1 MTNKERFE
9 TYVRLYVQRDG
20 VEAFLKDLE
29 DNGFYEEWASTTF
42 HCNYTGG
49 LVEHT
54 LNVIQYALKLADKF
68 ESKVS
73 KESIVLC
80 ACGHDTGK
88 AYGYYVDNLLKSG
101 KTSGSKPKK
110 INPKLMIKSHAMR
123 SLNIMSKFFDLTES
137 EKVCILSHD
146 GWYENT
152 NREYM
157 LSLDELLYIV
167 HSADLYVARFVEP
180 VKNYKGGAKID
191 L

>member
-1 MTNKERFE
+1 MTNKERYE
-9 TYVRLYVQRDG
+9 NYVRTYIKRDG
-20 VEAFLKDLE
+20 VDDFLKNLE
-29 DNGFYEEWASTTF
+29 ENCFYDAWASTTF
-42 HCNYTGG
+42 HCNYKGG

-54 LNVIQYALKLADKF
+54 LNVIEYALKLSDTF
-68 ESKVS
+68 NSSVS
-73 KESIVLC
+73 RESIVLC
-80 ACGHDTGK
+80 ASCHDIGK
-88 AYGYYVDNLLKSG
+88 AYEYYVNNLLKSG
-101 KTSGSKPKK
+101 KVSGSKPKK

-123 SLNIMSKFFDLTES
+123 SLTIASKFFNLTEN

-146 GWYENT
+146 GWYEST

-180 VKNYKGGAKID
+180 VKNYKGGESID

>member
-9 TYVRLYVQRDG
+9 NYVKTYVQRDG
-20 VEAFLKDLE
+20 VDAFLQDLE
-29 DNGFYEEWASTTF
+29 ENCFYDAWASTTY
-42 HCNYTGG
+42 HCNHKGG

-54 LNVIQYALKLADKF
+54 LNVIEYALKLADTFK
-68 ESKVS
+68 SKVS

-88 AYGYYVDNLLKSG
+88 AYEYYVNNLLKSG
-101 KTSGSKPKK
+101 KVSGSKPKK
-110 INPKLMIKSHAMR
+110 INPSLMIKSHAMR
-123 SLNIMSKFFDLTES
+123 SLTIMSKFFTLTES
-137 EKVCILSHD
+137 EKVAILSHD

-157 LSLDELLYIV
+157 LALDELLYII

-180 VKNYKGGAKID
+180 VKSYKRGDEID

>member
-1 MTNKERFE
+1 MTNKEKYE
-9 TYVRLYVQRDG
+9 SIVRMCVARDG
-20 VEAFLKDLE
+20 VEEFLKSLDE
-29 DNGFYEEWASTTF
+29 NGFYDAWASTSF
-42 HCNYTGG
+42 HCNYKGG

-54 LNVIQYALKLADKF
+54 LNVINYAMELKQSFNSD
-68 ESKVS
+68 VS
-73 KESIVLC
+73 LESIVLC
-80 ACGHDTGK
+80 ACGHDVGK
-88 AYGYYVDNLLKSG
+88 AYNYYVDNKFKSG
-101 KTSGSKPKK
+101 KLSGTKPKK

-157 LSLDELLYIV
+157 LALDELLYIV

-180 VKNYKGGAKID
+180 VKDYKRGEEID

>member
-9 TYVRLYVQRDG
+9 NYVKTYVQRDG
-20 VEAFLKDLE
+20 VYAFLQDLDE
-29 DNGFYEEWASTTF
+29 NGFYDAWASTTY
-42 HCNYTGG
+42 HCNYKGG

-54 LNVIQYALKLADKF
+54 LNVIEYALKLADTF

-88 AYGYYVDNLLKSG
+88 AYEYYVNNLLKSG
-101 KTSGSKPKK
+101 KVSGSKPKK
-110 INPKLMIKSHAMR
+110 INPSLMIKSHAMR
-123 SLNIMSKFFDLTES
+123 SLTIMSKFFTLTES
-137 EKVCILSHD
+137 EKVAILSHD

-157 LSLDELLYIV
+157 LALDELLYII

-180 VKNYKGGAKID
+180 VKSYKGGDEIG

>member
-1 MTNKERFE
+1 MTNKERFIDLVR
-9 TYVRLYVQRDG
+9 TYVKRDG
-20 VEAFLKDLE
+20 VDEWLQDLE
-29 DNGFYEEWASTTF
+29 DNGFYEAWASTTF

-54 LNVIQYALKLADKF
+54 LNVIDYALKLADTF
-68 ESKVS
+68 GSNVS

-80 ACGHDTGK
+80 SAGHDNGK
-88 AYGYYVDNLLKSG
+88 AYGYYVNNLLKSG

-123 SLNIMSKFFDLTES
+123 SLNIMSRFFDLTES

-157 LSLDELLYIV
+157 LALDELLYIV

-180 VKNYKGGAKID
+180 VKSYKGGEKIE

>member
-1 MTNKERFE
+1 MTNKERYE
-9 TYVRLYVQRDG
+9 NYVRTYIKRDG
-20 VEAFLKDLE
+20 VDDFLKNLE
-29 DNGFYEEWASTTF
+29 ENGFYDAWASTTF
-42 HCNYTGG
+42 HCNYKGG

-54 LNVIQYALKLADKF
+54 LNVIEYALHLAETF
-68 ESKVS
+68 ASNVLR
-73 KESIVLC
+73 ESIVLC
-80 ACGHDTGK
+80 ASCHDIGK
-88 AYGYYVDNLLKSG
+88 AYDYYVNNLLKSG
-101 KTSGSKPKK
+101 KVSGSKPKK

-123 SLNIMSKFFDLTES
+123 SLTIASKFFNLTEN

-146 GWYENT
+146 GWYEST

-180 VKNYKGGAKID
+180 VKNYKGGETID

>member
-20 VEAFLKDLE
+20 VDAFLQDLE
-29 DNGFYEEWASTTF
+29 ENGFYDAWASTTY
-42 HCNYTGG
+42 HCNYKSG

-54 LNVIQYALKLADKF
+54 LNVIEYALKLADAFK
-68 ESKVS
+68 SKVS

-88 AYGYYVDNLLKSG
+88 SYEYYVNNLLKSG
-101 KTSGSKPKK
+101 KVSGSKPKK
-110 INPKLMIKSHAMR
+110 INPSLMIKSHAMR
-123 SLNIMSKFFDLTES
+123 SLTIMSKFFTLTES
-137 EKVCILSHD
+137 EKVAILSHD
-146 GWYENT
+146 GWYENN

-157 LSLDELLYIV
+157 LALDELLYII

-180 VKNYKGGAKID
+180 VHDYKKGDEIK

>member
-1 MTNKERFE
+1 MTNKERFINLVR
-9 TYVRLYVQRDG
+9 TYVKRDG
-20 VEAFLKDLE
+20 VDEWLQDLE
-29 DNGFYEEWASTTF
+29 DNGFYKAWASTTF
-42 HCNYTGG
+42 HCNYSGG

-54 LNVIQYALKLADKF
+54 LNVIDYALKLADTF
-68 ESKVS
+68 GSNVS
-73 KESIVLC
+73 RESIVLC
-80 ACGHDTGK
+80 ASIHDTGK

-123 SLNIMSKFFDLTES
+123 SLNIGSKFFDLTES

-157 LSLDELLYIV
+157 LALDELLYIV

-180 VKNYKGGAKID
+180 VKSYKGGEKID

>member
-1 MTNKERFE
+1 MTNKERFINIVR
-9 TYVRLYVQRDG
+9 TYVKRDG
-20 VEAFLKDLE
+20 VDEWLQDLE
-29 DNGFYEEWASTTF
+29 ENGFYDAWASTTF
-42 HCNYTGG
+42 HCNYKGG

-54 LNVIQYALKLADKF
+54 LNVITYALKLADTF
-68 ESKVS
+68 NSNVS
-73 KESIVLC
+73 RESIVLC
-80 ACGHDTGK
+80 SAGHDNGK

-110 INPKLMIKSHAMR
+110 INSKLMIKSHAMR
-123 SLNIMSKFFDLTES
+123 SLNIMSKFFNLTES

-157 LSLDELLYIV
+157 LALDELLYII
-167 HSADLYVARFVEP
+167 HSSDLYVARFMEP
-180 VKNYKGGAKID
+180 VKNYKQGEKID

>member
-1 MTNKERFE
+1 MTNKEKFE
-9 TYVRLYVQRDG
+9 NYVRTYVKRDG
-20 VEAFLKDLE
+20 VDEFLQDIE
-29 DNGFYEEWASTTF
+29 TNGFFDAWASTTY
-42 HCNYTGG
+42 HCNYKGG

-54 LNVIQYALKLADKF
+54 INVIEYALNLADTF
-68 ESKVS
+68 GSTVS
-73 KESIVLC
+73 RESIVLC

-88 AYGYYVDNLLKSG
+88 AYNYYVNNLLKSG
-101 KTSGSKPKK
+101 KVSGSKPKK
-110 INPKLMIKSHAMR
+110 INPELMIKSHAMR
-123 SLNIMSKFFDLTES
+123 SLNIMSKHFDLTEN

-157 LSLDELLYIV
+157 LALDELLYIV

-180 VKNYKGGAKID
+180 VKSYKGGEKID

>member
-9 TYVRLYVQRDG
+9 NYVKTYVQRNG
-20 VEAFLKDLE
+20 VDAFLQDLDE
-29 DNGFYEEWASTTF
+29 NGFYDAWASTTY
-42 HCNYTGG
+42 HCNYKGG

-54 LNVIQYALKLADKF
+54 LNVIEYALKLADTF

-88 AYGYYVDNLLKSG
+88 AYEYYVNNLLKSG
-101 KTSGSKPKK
+101 KVSGSKPKK

-157 LSLDELLYIV
+157 LALDELLYIV

-180 VKNYKGGAKID
+180 VKSYKGGNEID

>member
-1 MTNKERFE
+1 MTNKERYE
-9 TYVRLYVQRDG
+9 TYVRTYVTREG
-20 VEAFLKDLE
+20 VEPFLKDLE
-29 DNGFYEEWASTTF
+29 ENGFYEAWASTTF
-42 HCNYTGG
+42 HCNFKGG

-54 LNVIQYALKLADKF
+54 LNVVQYALRLADTF
-68 ESKVS
+68 NSTIS
-73 KESIVLC
+73 RESIVLC
-80 ACGHDTGK
+80 ACCHDIGK
-88 AYGYYVDNLLKSG
+88 AYEYYVNNLLKSG
-101 KTSGSKPKK
+101 KTSGSRPKK

-123 SLNIMSKFFDLTES
+123 SLNIASKFFNLTEN

-157 LSLDELLYIV
+157 LALDELLYIV

-180 VKNYKGGAKID
+180 VKNYKGGEEIE

>member
-9 TYVRLYVQRDG
+9 NYVKTYVQRDG
-20 VEAFLKDLE
+20 VDAFLQDLDE
-29 DNGFYEEWASTTF
+29 NGFYNDWASTTY
-42 HCNYTGG
+42 HCNYKGG

-54 LNVIQYALKLADKF
+54 LNVIEYALKLADTF

-88 AYGYYVDNLLKSG
+88 AYEYYVNNLLKSG
-101 KTSGSKPKK
+101 KVSGSKPKK
-110 INPKLMIKSHAMR
+110 INPSLMIKSHAMR
-123 SLNIMSKFFDLTES
+123 SLTIMSKFFTLTES
-137 EKVCILSHD
+137 EKVAILSHD

-157 LSLDELLYIV
+157 LALDELLYII

-180 VKNYKGGAKID
+180 VKSYKGGDEIQ

>member
-9 TYVRLYVQRDG
+9 TYVRLYVQREG
-20 VEAFLKDLE
+20 VDAFLQDLDE
-29 DNGFYEEWASTTF
+29 NGFYDAWASTTY
-42 HCNYTGG
+42 HCNYKGG

-54 LNVIQYALKLADKF
+54 LNVIEYALKLADTFK
-68 ESKVS
+68 SKVS

-88 AYGYYVDNLLKSG
+88 AYEYYVNNLLKSG
-101 KTSGSKPKK
+101 KVSGSKPKK
-110 INPKLMIKSHAMR
+110 INPSLMIKSHAMR
-123 SLNIMSKFFDLTES
+123 SLTIMSKFFTLTES
-137 EKVCILSHD
+137 EKVAILSHD

-157 LSLDELLYIV
+157 LALDELLYII

-180 VKNYKGGAKID
+180 VKSYKGGDEID

>member
-1 MTNKERFE
+1 MTNEERFINLVR
-9 TYVRLYVQRDG
+9 TYIKRDG
-20 VEAFLKDLE
+20 VDEWLQDLE
-29 DNGFYEEWASTTF
+29 DNGFYDAWASTTF

-54 LNVIQYALKLADKF
+54 LNVIEYALKLADTY

-73 KESIVLC
+73 RESIVLC
-80 ACGHDTGK
+80 ASLHDNGK
-88 AYGYYVDNLLKSG
+88 AYDYYVDNLLKSG

-123 SLNIMSKFFDLTES
+123 SLNIGSKFFDLIES

-157 LSLDELLYIV
+157 LALDELLYIV

-180 VKNYKGGAKID
+180 VKSYKGGEKID

>member
-167 HSADLYVARFVEP
+167 HSADLYVARFVES
-180 VKNYKGGAKID
+180 VKNYKGGEKID

>member
-1 MTNKERFE
+1 MTNKKKFE
-9 TYVRLYVQRDG
+9 NYVRLFVQREG
-20 VEAFLKDLE
+20 VNAFLKDLE
-29 DNGFYEEWASTTF
+29 DNGFYEAWASTTF

-54 LNVIQYALKLADKF
+54 LNVIEYALKLKSIF
-68 ESKVS
+68 GSKVS
-73 KESIVLC
+73 NESIVLC
-80 ACGHDTGK
+80 ACGHDVGK

-123 SLNIMSKFFDLTES
+123 SLNIMSKFFNLTES

-157 LSLDELLYIV
+157 LALDELLYIV

-180 VKNYKGGAKID
+180 VKDYKGGEKID